1 MVNIGT
7 HVSSSKS
14 LDLVFDRGKE
24 VGAKSIQFFLRSPRS
39 WSWIE
44 RKESEKQLFLKKKN
58 TYGINP
64 TVVHASY
71 LFNLASYDDELFN
84 KSISSVIE
92 ELELCEELKVDYYV
106 IHAGKT
112 KGKSK
117 EYGIN
122 RILKAFEVIFSKV
135 SLKNTTFLV
144 ETLAGQS
151 GEVGSTLEE
160 VKDLIDPFST
170 EKLGVC
176 LDTCHIF
183 AAGYPIHIEEGFKD
197 YKSKLQDL
205 IGLEKVKVIHCND
218 SKTPFNSHK
227 DRHEHIGKGFLGLKA
242 FENFLND
249 EYFKTLPFILETPKE
264 GNMDIINMNVLYSL
278 VRP

>member
-24 VGAKSIQFFLRSPRS
+24 MSAKSIQFFLRSPRA

-44 RKESEKQLFLKKKN
+44 RKDSEKQLFLEKKN

-64 TVVHASY
+64 VVVHASY
-71 LFNLASYDDELFN
+71 LFNLASSDDELFK
-84 KSISSVIE
+84 KSINSVIE
-92 ELELCEELKVDYYV
+92 ELKLCEELNVDYYV

-122 RILKAFEVIFSKV
+122 RILKGFESIFSQVK
-135 SLKNTTFLV
+135 LKNTTFLV

-160 VKDLIDPFST
+160 VKQLIEPFFT
-170 EKLGVC
+170 EKIGVC

-183 AAGYPIHIEEGFKD
+183 AAGYPVHTEGGFID
-197 YKSKLQDL
+197 YKSKLKDL
-205 IGLEKVKVIHCND
+205 IGLERVKVIHCND
-218 SKTPFNSHK
+218 SKAPYNSHK
-227 DRHEHIGKGFLGLKA
+227 DRHQHIGKGFLGLKA
-242 FENFLND
+242 FEYFLND
-249 EYFKTLPFILETPKE
+249 NYFKTLPFILETPKE
-264 GNMDIINMNVLYSL
+264 GDMDIINMRVLYSL

>member
-24 VGAKSIQFFLRSPRS
+24 VGAKSIQFFLRSPKS

-84 KSISSVIE
+84 KSINSVVE

-160 VKDLIDPFST
+160 VKELIDPFSA
-170 EKLGVC
+170 EKIGVC

>member
-24 VGAKSIQFFLRSPRS
+24 VGAKSIQFFLRSPRA
-39 WSWIE
+39 WHWIE
-44 RKESEKQLFLKKKN
+44 RKDSEKQLFLEKKN

-64 TVVHASY
+64 VVVHASY
-71 LFNLASYDDELFN
+71 LFNLASSDDELFK
-84 KSISSVIE
+84 KSINSVIE
-92 ELELCEELKVDYYV
+92 ELKLCEELNIDYYV

-122 RILKAFEVIFSKV
+122 RILKGFESIFSQVK
-135 SLKNTTFLV
+135 LKNTTFLV

-160 VKDLIDPFST
+160 VKQLIEPFFT
-170 EKLGVC
+170 EKIGVC

-183 AAGYPIHIEEGFKD
+183 AAGYPIHTEEGFID
-197 YKSKLQDL
+197 YKFKLEDL
-205 IGLEKVKVIHCND
+205 IGLERVKVIHCND
-218 SKTPFNSHK
+218 SKAPYNSHK

-242 FENFLND
+242 FGYFLND
-249 EYFKTLPFILETPKE
+249 NYFKTLPFILETPKE
-264 GNMDIINMNVLYSL
+264 KDMDIINMRVLYSL

>member
-84 KSISSVIE
+84 KSINSVIE

-135 SLKNTTFLV
+135 SLKIQL
-144 ETLAGQS
+144 S
-151 GEVGSTLEE
+151 
-160 VKDLIDPFST
+160 
-170 EKLGVC
+170 
-176 LDTCHIF
+176 
-183 AAGYPIHIEEGFKD
+183 
-197 YKSKLQDL
+197 
-205 IGLEKVKVIHCND
+205 
-218 SKTPFNSHK
+218 
-227 DRHEHIGKGFLGLKA
+227 
-242 FENFLND
+242 
-249 EYFKTLPFILETPKE
+249 
-264 GNMDIINMNVLYSL
+264 
-278 VRP
+278 

>member
-170 EKLGVC
+170 EKIGVC

-264 GNMDIINMNVLYSL
+264 GDMDIINMNVLYSL

>member
-24 VGAKSIQFFLRSPRS
+24 IGAKSIQFFLRSPRS
-39 WSWIE
+39 WNWIE
-44 RKESEKQLFLKKKN
+44 RKDKEKEIFLEKRKSS
-58 TYGINP
+58 GINP
-64 TVVHASY
+64 VVVHASY
-71 LFNLASYDDELFN
+71 LFNLASSDDELFS
-84 KSISSVIE
+84 KSINSIIE
-92 ELELCEELKVDYYV
+92 ELKLCEELKVDYYV

-117 EYGIN
+117 EFGIK
-122 RILKAFEVIFSKV
+122 RVISGLEKIFEKV
-135 SLKNTTFLV
+135 DIKDTTFLI

-160 VKDLIDPFST
+160 INQLLEPFKSI
-170 EKLGVC
+170 KIGVC

-183 AAGYPIHIEEGFKD
+183 ASGYPIHTEEGFAFFKEILN
-197 YKSKLQDL
+197 K
-205 IGLEKVKVIHCND
+205 IVGLEKVKVIHCND
-218 SKTPFNSHK
+218 SKAPFNSHK
-227 DRHEHIGKGFLGLKA
+227 DRHEHIGKGFIGLKG
-242 FENFLND
+242 FEMFIND
-249 EYFKTLPFILETPKE
+249 EFFKKVPFILETPKE
-264 GNMDIINMNVLYSL
+264 GNMDIINMKTLYAL

>member
-170 EKLGVC
+170 EKIGVC